1 MPAKRPPPRHAARRP
16 APRNGKP
23 TRKPPSKGKRRSF
36 LWRYRRL
43 LFLLGLLVFTGLAG
57 AGYLLV
63 RVPLPPEKVQA
74 QTSFLTDADGERL
87 ALLTSDTN
95 RVNVKLDDVPPV
107 VIDAVLAT
115 EDKNFFEHGGLDPFG
130 VVRATVA
137 DLRGSRSLQGGS
149 TITQQYVKNAYLGS
163 DRTLARKLK
172 EAALA
177 IKVERKLD
185 KQVILERYLNTIY
198 FGRGAYGVQ
207 AGARAYFGKD
217 VGALDL
223 REAAYL
229 AGLIRAPVGADALKN
244 PKLAAHRRDST
255 LRSMERARFITREER
270 DAVMAVPVESYV
282 VPKDEAEPTF
292 ALPDKGT
299 QYFVEYVRRQLVAK
313 YGEATVLGG
322 GLRVKTTL
330 DLDMQAAAY
339 DAVYGFLNR
348 KDDPAGALV
357 AIDESGFVKAMVG
370 GKDWGQSQVNL
381 ALGSDGGGS
390 GRQPGSTFKPFVLAE
405 AVRQGYSVQSS
416 LPAPA
421 EIVFPKAN
429 QGKDYPV
436 DNYEEQ
442 DFGGSLNLIEATKNS
457 VNTVYAQL
465 IDVVGPQKVA
475 DLAHQAGVQSDL
487 EPGLSL
493 ALGASEVS
501 VLEMASS
508 YTTFAN
514 RGEHVPPSVI
524 LEVTTADGRVLE
536 RARPEPTKV
545 LERRHADIVTYCL
558 RQVVEGGSGVG
569 AQFGKPLAGKTG
581 TTDDFGDAWFV
592 GYTPKLT
599 AAVWMGY
606 PEGASK
612 KMLNVRGRKVNGG
625 SFPSTIFKRFME
637 KATAG
642 MDTGSFPNV
651 TNFAG
656 KALKPPSK
664 AIIPTTTTTT
674 SSTVPADPAATS
686 TTTTTAPPKKGG
698 TPTTTTSTST
708 STTTTTKP
716 PPTTTTT
723 KKDDNT

>member
-16 APRNGKP
+16 APRKP
-23 TRKPPSKGKRRSF
+23 RTRKPTGKRRSF
-36 LWRYRRL
+36 VWRYRRL

-63 RVPLPPEKVQA
+63 RVPLPPEKMQA
-74 QTSFLTDADGERL
+74 QTSFLTDADGDRL

-95 RVNVKLDDVPPV
+95 RVNVKLADVPPV

-115 EDKNFFEHGGLDPFG
+115 EDKNFFDHSGLDPFG
-130 VVRATVA
+130 VLRATVA
-137 DLRGSRSLQGGS
+137 DLRGSASLQGGS
-149 TITQQYVKNAYLGS
+149 TITQQYVKNVYLGS
-163 DRTLARKLK
+163 DRTLARKVK

-177 IKVERKLD
+177 VKVERKLD

-207 AGARAYFGKD
+207 AASRAYFGKD

-244 PKLAAHRRDST
+244 PKLAARRRDST
-255 LRSMERARFITREER
+255 LRSMERARSITREER
-270 DAVMAVPVESYV
+270 EAVAAMPVESYV
-282 VPKDEAEPTF
+282 IPKDEAEPTF

-322 GLRVKTTL
+322 GLRVKTSL

-357 AIDESGFVKAMVG
+357 AIDDNGFVRAMVG
-370 GKDWGQSQVNL
+370 GKDWTQSQVNL

-405 AVRQGYSVQSS
+405 AVRQGFSVQSS

-429 QGKDYPV
+429 QGRDYPV
-436 DNYEEQ
+436 GNYEDQ
-442 DFGGSLNLIEATKNS
+442 DFGGSLNLIDATKSS

-475 DLAHQAGVQSDL
+475 DLAHQAGVESDL

-493 ALGASEVS
+493 TLGTSEVS

-514 RGEHVPPSVI
+514 RGERVPPTVI

-536 RARPEPTKV
+536 RARPERTKV

-558 RQVVEGGSGVG
+558 RQVVEGGSGTG

-606 PEGASK
+606 PEGNSR

-625 SFPSTIFKRFME
+625 SFPTTIFKRFME

-651 TNFAG
+651 TSFGG
-656 KALKPPSK
+656 KTLKPSSR
-664 AIIPTTTTTT
+664 AVIPTTTTTT
-674 SSTVPADPAATS
+674 SSTVPDQAP
-686 TTTTTAPPKKGG
+686 TTTTAPGG
-698 TPTTTTSTST
+698 KAATTTTTTKPAGAATTTS

-716 PPTTTTT
+716 PPTTSTT
-723 KKDDNT
+723 KKDADT